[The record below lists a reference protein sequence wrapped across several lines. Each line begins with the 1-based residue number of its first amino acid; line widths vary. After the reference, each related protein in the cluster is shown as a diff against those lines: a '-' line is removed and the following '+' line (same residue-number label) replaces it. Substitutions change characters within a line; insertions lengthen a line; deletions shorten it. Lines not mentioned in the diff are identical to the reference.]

1 MSGDVSLK
9 LAKQLT
15 GQVQEAFESG
25 EMLEQVTPVTREL
38 LKYWFLEPYTEERT
52 KNFHIGQKQ
61 SILNIIYLHEV
72 LGITTVQ

>member
-25 EMLEQVTPVTREL
+25 EMLEQVTSVTREL
-38 LKYWFLEPYTEERT
+38 LKYWFLEPYT
-52 KNFHIGQKQ
+52 
-61 SILNIIYLHEV
+61 
-72 LGITTVQ
+72 